1 MISAFAN
8 TWKVPE
14 LRDRILFTLALIVII
29 RLGVHITLPGVDAS
43 VIKAWLDDLQKQD
56 PTSPTGGVTALLTVF
71 SGGGLQQAG
80 IFALGIMPY
89 ISASIMVQL
98 MTAVVPKLSRL
109 AREDGGRQKIVQ
121 YTRYITIGIAIVQG
135 FFVAKSLTAPGNIPY
150 MAGIERFGEL
160 VPDPSVGWML
170 LTVVTI
176 VAGTVLLMWIGDQI
190 TEKGIGNGTS
200 IIITVNII
208 SALPGALIQAWNY
221 FVTGDGVS
229 KYNAI
234 MMVVMIAL
242 LLIVIAATIAITQ
255 AQRRIA
261 VQYAKRVVGRKQFG
275 GQTQYLPLKVNY
287 SGVMPIIFAS
297 AVLSLPPMMLQWF
310 FAGQGWSTKLYG
322 ELVGGGTWYYVL
334 GGIGIFLFSYFWV
347 AMMFQPSQ
355 IAEDLKRNG
364 GYIPGVRPGKPTAD
378 FLDFTMTRLTFAG
391 AVFLT
396 LLFVLPVAVGAL
408 VKLPP
413 GSLVLQFFGG
423 TSLLIMVGVVLDIM
437 RQVETQL
444 LQRHYDGFLRKGKLK
459 GRYDRLK
466 QGSNAAPRTVIVYL
480 WTIVALLIVLAIT
493 AYVYNRA
500 NQPAKTTPPSEQVEK
515 SDAQPSDASQ
525 EQSKSSDVKT
535 SDAAAPATE
544 TASEAQATDEGNA
557 SANGSQEQQS
567 APPDESQPAPT
578 EPAPKSQGSGE

>member
-1 MISAFAN
+1 
-8 TWKVPE
+8 
-14 LRDRILFTLALIVII
+14 
-29 RLGVHITLPGVDAS
+29 
-43 VIKAWLDDLQKQD
+43 
-56 PTSPTGGVTALLTVF
+56 VF

-80 IFALGIMPY
+80 ILALGIMPY

-109 AREDGGRQKIVQ
+109 AREDGGRQKINQ

-135 FFVAKSLTAPGNIPY
+135 FFVAKSLINPGQIPY
-150 MAGIERFGEL
+150 MAGIQDFGNL
-160 VPDPSVGWML
+160 VPDPSRMWMA

-176 VAGTVLLMWIGDQI
+176 VAGCVLILWIADQI
-190 TEKGIGNGTS
+190 TDRGIGNGSS

-208 SALPGALIQAWNY
+208 SALPGALIQAWKY
-221 FVTGDGVS
+221 FVTGEGVS
-229 KYNAI
+229 PFRSI

-310 FAGQGWSTKLYG
+310 FAGQGWATKLYG

-391 AVFLT
+391 AIFLT
-396 LLFVLPVAVGAL
+396 VIFMLPVLTGMVVG
-408 VKLPP
+408 LPP
-413 GSLVLQFFGG
+413 GSLILQFFGG
-423 TSLLIMVGVVLDIM
+423 TSLLIMVGVTLDVM

-444 LQRHYDGFLRKGKLK
+444 LQKHYDGFLRKGKLK
-459 GRYDRLK
+459 GRYDRLN
-466 QGSNAAPRTVIVYL
+466 QGSGAAPRTAIVYL
-480 WTIVALLIVLAIT
+480 WTVIAILIVIGIT
-493 AYVYNRA
+493 AYIYNSL
-500 NQPAKTTPPSEQVEK
+500 Q
-515 SDAQPSDASQ
+515 
-525 EQSKSSDVKT
+525 
-535 SDAAAPATE
+535 
-544 TASEAQATDEGNA
+544 
-557 SANGSQEQQS
+557 
-567 APPDESQPAPT
+567 
-578 EPAPKSQGSGE
+578 

>member
-1 MISAFAN
+1 MISAFTN
-8 TWKVPE
+8 TWKIPE

-43 VIKAWLDDLQKQD
+43 VIKAWMDSLKNQ
-56 PTSPTGGVTALLTVF
+56 SAASGGGITALLTVF

-109 AREDGGRQKIVQ
+109 AREDGGRQKITQ
-121 YTRYITIGIAIVQG
+121 YTRYITIGIALVQG
-135 FFVAKSLTAPGNIPY
+135 FFVAKSLTNPQNIPY
-150 MAGIERFGEL
+150 MKGIEKFGNL
-160 VPDPSVGWML
+160 VPDPSYTWMA

-176 VAGTVLLMWIGDQI
+176 VAGTVLLLWIADQI

-208 SALPGALIQAWNY
+208 SALPGALIQAWKF
-221 FVTGDGVS
+221 FVPAAGGNS
-229 KYNAI
+229 FNAI
-234 MMVVMIAL
+234 WMVVMIAL
-242 LLIVIAATIAITQ
+242 LLVVIAATIAITQ

-287 SGVMPIIFAS
+287 AGVMPIIFAS
-297 AVLSLPPMMLQWF
+297 AVLSLPPLMLQWIPGV
-310 FAGQGWSTKLYG
+310 AGKPWAVKLYG
-322 ELVGGGTWYYVL
+322 ELSRGGLWFYIL

-391 AVFLT
+391 AFFMVA
-396 LLFVLPVAVGAL
+396 LFVLPVLTGHLVG
-408 VKLPP
+408 LPP

-423 TSLLIMVGVVLDIM
+423 TSLLIMVGVVLDVM

-444 LQRHYDGFLRKGKLK
+444 LQKHYDGFLRKGKLK
-459 GRYDRLK
+459 GRYDRLN
-466 QGSNAAPRTVIVYL
+466 QTSGAAPKTAIIYL
-480 WTIVALLIVLAIT
+480 WTVIGILIVIGSA
-493 AYVYNRA
+493 AYIYN
-500 NQPAKTTPPSEQVEK
+500 
-515 SDAQPSDASQ
+515 
-525 EQSKSSDVKT
+525 SSIH
-535 SDAAAPATE
+535 
-544 TASEAQATDEGNA
+544 
-557 SANGSQEQQS
+557 
-567 APPDESQPAPT
+567 
-578 EPAPKSQGSGE
+578 

>member
-8 TWKVPE
+8 TWKIPE

-29 RLGVHITLPGVDAS
+29 RLGVHITIPGVDAT
-43 VIKAWLDDLQKQD
+43 VIKAWLDSLKNAD
-56 PTSPTGGVTALLTVF
+56 PKDPTGGITALLTVF

-89 ISASIMVQL
+89 ISASIMMQL

-109 AREDGGRQKIVQ
+109 AREDGGRQKITQ
-121 YTRYITIGIAIVQG
+121 YTRYITIAIALVQG
-135 FFVAKSLTAPGNIPY
+135 FFVAKSLTDPGNIPY
-150 MAGIERFGEL
+150 MAGIEKFGTL
-160 VPDPSVGWML
+160 VPDPSATWMA
-170 LTVVTI
+170 LTVLTI
-176 VAGTVLLMWIGDQI
+176 VAGTILLMWIGDQI
-190 TEKGIGNGTS
+190 TEKGIGNGVS

-208 SALPGALIQAWNY
+208 SALPGALIQAWTY
-221 FVTGDGVS
+221 FVNPSDGGS
-229 KYNAI
+229 PFRSI

-287 SGVMPIIFAS
+287 AGVMPIIFAS

-310 FAGQGWSTKLYG
+310 FAGQPWATRLYG
-322 ELVGGGTWYYVL
+322 ELVGGGTWYYIL

-364 GYIPGVRPGKPTAD
+364 GYIPGVRPGKPTSD

-391 AVFLT
+391 AIFLAI
-396 LLFVLPVAVGAL
+396 LFVLPVGVGAL
-408 VKLPP
+408 VGLPP

-423 TSLLIMVGVVLDIM
+423 TSLLIMVGVVLDVM

-444 LQRHYDGFLRKGKLK
+444 LQKHYDGFLRKGKIK
-459 GRYDRLK
+459 GRYDRLNK
-466 QGSNAAPRTVIVYL
+466 NTGAAPRTAIVYL
-480 WTIVALLIVLAIT
+480 WTVIAVLVVIGIT
-493 AYVYNRA
+493 AYIYNS
-500 NQPAKTTPPSEQVEK
+500 T
-515 SDAQPSDASQ
+515 
-525 EQSKSSDVKT
+525 
-535 SDAAAPATE
+535 
-544 TASEAQATDEGNA
+544 
-557 SANGSQEQQS
+557 NG
-567 APPDESQPAPT
+567 
-578 EPAPKSQGSGE
+578 

>member
-1 MISAFAN
+1 MISAFTN
-8 TWKVPE
+8 TWKIPE

-29 RLGVHITLPGVDAS
+29 RLGVHLTLPGVDAG
-43 VIKAWLDDLQKQD
+43 VIKAYLDNLKNQD
-56 PTSPTGGVTALLTVF
+56 PAAGGGMTALLTVF

-109 AREDGGRQKIVQ
+109 AREDGGRQKITQ
-121 YTRYITIGIAIVQG
+121 YTRYITIFIALVQG
-135 FFVAKSLTAPGNIPY
+135 FFVAKSLTNPGNIPY
-150 MAGIERFGEL
+150 MSGIERFGNL
-160 VPDPSVGWML
+160 VPDPSIIWMV

-176 VAGTVLLMWIGDQI
+176 VAGTVLLLWIADQI

-208 SALPGALIQAWNY
+208 SSLPGALVQAWNY
-221 FVTGDGVS
+221 FVTREGVS
-229 KYNAI
+229 PFNSI
-234 MMVVMIAL
+234 MMVVMIVL
-242 LLIVIAATIAITQ
+242 LLVVIAATIAITQ

-287 SGVMPIIFAS
+287 AGVMPIIFAS

-310 FAGQGWSTKLYG
+310 FAGQPWATKLYG
-322 ELVGGGTWYYVL
+322 ELVGGGTWYYIL

-364 GYIPGVRPGKPTAD
+364 GYVPGVRPGKPTAD

-391 AVFLT
+391 AIFMVV
-396 LLFVLPVAVGAL
+396 LFVLPVITGNLVG
-408 VKLPP
+408 LPP
-413 GSLVLQFFGG
+413 SSLVLQFFGG
-423 TSLLIMVGVVLDIM
+423 TSLLIMVGVVLDVM

-444 LQRHYDGFLRKGKLK
+444 LQKHYDGFLRKGKVK
-459 GRYDRLK
+459 GRYDRLN
-466 QGSNAAPRTVIVYL
+466 QGSGAAPKTAIIYL
-480 WTIVALLIVLAIT
+480 WTVIGIMIVIGGAVWI
-493 AYVYNRA
+493 Y
-500 NQPAKTTPPSEQVEK
+500 Q
-515 SDAQPSDASQ
+515 
-525 EQSKSSDVKT
+525 
-535 SDAAAPATE
+535 
-544 TASEAQATDEGNA
+544 
-557 SANGSQEQQS
+557 
-567 APPDESQPAPT
+567 
-578 EPAPKSQGSGE
+578 

>member
-8 TWKVPE
+8 TWKIPE

-29 RLGVHITLPGVDAS
+29 RLGVHITLPGVDAT
-43 VIKAWLDDLQKQD
+43 VIKAWLDSVKTAD
-56 PTSPTGGVTALLTVF
+56 PTNPTGGITALLTVF

-109 AREDGGRQKIVQ
+109 AREDGGRQKITQ
-121 YTRYITIGIAIVQG
+121 YTRYITIFIALVQG
-135 FFVAKSLTAPGNIPY
+135 FFVAKSLTSPESIPY
-150 MAGIERFGEL
+150 MAGIEKFGTL
-160 VPDPSVGWML
+160 VPDQSLVWFT
-170 LTVVTI
+170 LTVLTI

-190 TEKGIGNGTS
+190 TEKGIGNGIS

-221 FVTGDGVS
+221 FVTGDGDAFRS
-229 KYNAI
+229 I

-242 LLIVIAATIAITQ
+242 LLVVIASTIAITQ

-287 SGVMPIIFAS
+287 AGVMPIIFAS

-310 FAGQGWSTKLYG
+310 FSGQPWATKLYG
-322 ELVGGGTWYYVL
+322 ELVGGGTWYYIL
-334 GGIGIFLFSYFWV
+334 GGLGIFLFSYFWV

-391 AVFLT
+391 AIFLAV
-396 LLFVLPVAVGAL
+396 LFVLPVGVGAL
-408 VKLPP
+408 VGLPP

-423 TSLLIMVGVVLDIM
+423 TSLLIMVGVVLDVM

-444 LQRHYDGFLRKGKLK
+444 LQKHYDGFLRKGKLK
-459 GRYDRLK
+459 GRYDRLS
-466 QGSNAAPRTVIVYL
+466 QNSGAAPRTAIVYL
-480 WTIVALLIVLAIT
+480 WTVIAILIVLGIT
-493 AYVYNRA
+493 AYIYN
-500 NQPAKTTPPSEQVEK
+500 
-515 SDAQPSDASQ
+515 
-525 EQSKSSDVKT
+525 SSL
-535 SDAAAPATE
+535 
-544 TASEAQATDEGNA
+544 
-557 SANGSQEQQS
+557 
-567 APPDESQPAPT
+567 
-578 EPAPKSQGSGE
+578 